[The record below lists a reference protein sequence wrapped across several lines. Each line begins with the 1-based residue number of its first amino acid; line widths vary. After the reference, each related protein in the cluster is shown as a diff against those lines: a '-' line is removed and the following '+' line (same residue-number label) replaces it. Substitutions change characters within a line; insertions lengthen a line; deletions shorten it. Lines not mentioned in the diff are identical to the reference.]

1 MATLNKLTDN
11 FNRNINYLRLSVT
24 DRCNLSC
31 VYCTGRDCVPHL
43 THRDVLTY
51 EELLRIS
58 RAALELGITK
68 VRITGGEPLV
78 RHGLV
83 DFLSALTALP
93 QKPYV
98 PLTTNGVRLAEL
110 AEPLYKAGV
119 RGLNVSLDTLRP
131 ERYARITG
139 HDLCLQVRRGIRAA
153 QAAGFRMVKINVVLM
168 AGVNDDE
175 VLDFARLT
183 MEEPIAVRFIEFMP
197 VGDNSWSWD
206 KLVPSQQVLDQVARL
221 GQLTPL
227 SPGPDDGPARR
238 YRFQGA
244 CGELGII
251 SPMSQHHCPSCNRL
265 RITPEG
271 TLKTCLFSDEEI
283 DLRAVLRG
291 GAGDAEL
298 KEVMRDAVNCKPEGI
313 PQHSRPSTVRKCL
326 RSMKTIGG

>member
-31 VYCTGRDCVPHL
+31 VYCTGRDCVPRL

-206 KLVPSQQVLDQVARL
+206 KLVPSQQVLDQVAQL
-221 GQLTPL
+221 GELTQL

-244 CGELGII
+244 RGELGII

-298 KEVMRDAVNCKPEGI
+298 KEVMRAAVSCKPEGI